1 MIFAIITFII
11 EIHGGA
17 KWFKSRG
24 EAVRGEYAHVI
35 DEKGRLFIPSKF
47 RTELGCSFVL
57 TKGLGKCLAA
67 YPLSEWN
74 LFEEKIKSLP
84 TRKSRELQLFFVAP
98 SQDMELDGQGRVLV
112 PQKLREYASL
122 SKNLVIVGMIDH
134 IEIWDETEWNA
145 QNLTPD
151 YIADVMDEAG
161 I

>member
-1 MIFAIITFII
+1 MLL
-11 EIHGGA
+11 
-17 KWFKSRG
+17 
-24 EAVRGEYAHVI
+24 GEYKYNVDA
-35 DEKGRLFIPSKF
+35 KGRLFIPSKF

-67 YPLSEWN
+67 YPLSEWA
-74 LFEEKIKSLP
+74 LFEQKIKALP

-98 SQDMELDGQGRVLV
+98 SQDMELDGQGRILV
-112 PQKLREYASL
+112 PSKLREYAGL
-122 SKNLVIVGMIDH
+122 SKNLVTVGMIDH
-134 IEIWDETEWNA
+134 VEIWSEDEWNA